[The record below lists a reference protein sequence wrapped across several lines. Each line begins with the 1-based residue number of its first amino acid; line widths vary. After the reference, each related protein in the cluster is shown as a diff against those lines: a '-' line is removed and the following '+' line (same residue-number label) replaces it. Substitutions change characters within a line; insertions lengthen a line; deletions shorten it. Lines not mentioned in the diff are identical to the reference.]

1 VISAQRLER
10 RKVWLTCSPRER
22 ETLSFLLED
31 EGAEVCAE
39 PPLAGDTPA
48 RDGLRA
54 LAERPLRTAFC
65 VVDGVASFGELEA
78 AAREAGTLAQWR
90 ALALACPNEVV
101 ARTAR
106 LSGWNVRVVHPEPAL
121 LARAVLAATGSSDA
135 VAVVHDAGS
144 PQWAQALRDC
154 DGPVSAVAL
163 HRSGEERWRRFLEE
177 APPDLVVFT
186 SAAAVGRL
194 EESVGTEAVRAWLGK
209 VRPVAAGR
217 PAREALA
224 AVGGV
229 PVLGEAAADEALVE
243 EAVALIS
250 GGRA

>member
-1 VISAQRLER
+1 MNAVQRLER
-10 RKVWLTCSPRER
+10 RTVWLTCGPRER
-22 ETLSFLLED
+22 EALSFLLEE

-39 PPLAGDTPA
+39 PPTPGEDPA

-65 VVDGVASFGELEA
+65 VVDGVTSFGELEA
-78 AAREAGTLAQWR
+78 AVREAGTLVAWR
-90 ALALACPNEVV
+90 GLPLACPSEVV

-121 LARAVLAATGSSDA
+121 LARAVLAASGSSDT
-135 VAVVHDAGS
+135 VAVVHDAAS

-154 DGPVSAVAL
+154 ELPLSVVTLRRAGGQP
-163 HRSGEERWRRFLEE
+163 WRRFLE

-186 SAAAVGRL
+186 SAAAVGQL
-194 EESVGTEAVRAWLGK
+194 EEAVGTEAVRAWLGR
-209 VRPVAAGR
+209 VRPLAAGR

-224 AVGGV
+224 AVGSS
-229 PVLGEAAADEALVE
+229 PPAADAAADEALVE
-243 EAVALIS
+243 QAVALLE